1 MEHRPEIDPLPG
13 ADWRDRFEAAIPNA
27 DIRPLEAARQML
39 DHPPLWV
46 SRLMVLRNQIV
57 KRLGL
62 RPVAMVA
69 GARAGGFPVIED
81 GPNRAVLGFDDRHL
95 DFRIVVDIVRSNHGG
110 VLCVTTLVKRNNL
123 LGYIYLA
130 AVSPFHR
137 RIVPVTMA
145 AVGRDPHRVL

>member
-1 MEHRPEIDPLPG
+1 
-13 ADWRDRFEAAIPNA
+13 
-27 DIRPLEAARQML
+27 
-39 DHPPLWV
+39 
-46 SRLMVLRNQIV
+46 
-57 KRLGL
+57 
-62 RPVAMVA
+62 MVA

-110 VLCVTTLVKRNNL
+110 VLGVTTLVKRNNL

-130 AVSPFHR
+130 VVSPFHR

>member
-1 MEHRPEIDPLPG
+1 MEQLTQTDPLPG
-13 ADWRDRFEAAIPNA
+13 ADWRDRFEAAIPSA

-46 SRLMVLRNQIV
+46 SRLMGLRNQIV

-62 RPVAMVA
+62 RPVSMVA

-95 DFRIVVDIVRSNHGG
+95 DFRIVVDIARSDHGG
-110 VLCVTTLVKRNNL
+110 VLGVTTLVKRNNL
-123 LGYIYLA
+123 LGYVYLA

-145 AVGRDPHRVL
+145 AIGRDPKRVV